1 MLTWR
6 VDFQLERDG
15 MGRTIEDAQ
24 KRLAD
29 RLMKSGDVSAVGI
42 GAEGGEPV
50 LRVYASKTGAERVPA
65 QFEGHRVIVV
75 DSDGFRAQGPRE
87 RGGR

>member
-1 MLTWR
+1 
-6 VDFQLERDG
+6 

-29 RLMKSGDVSAVGI
+29 ELMKKGGVSGVGI
-42 GAEGGEPV
+42 GADRGEPV
-50 LRVYASKTGAERVPA
+50 LRVYASKSGAEQVPRRY
-65 QFEGHRVIVV
+65 EGHRVVV
-75 DSDGFRAQGPRE
+75 VESDGFHAQGPRD

>member
-1 MLTWR
+1 
-6 VDFQLERDG
+6 

-29 RLMKSGDVSAVGI
+29 ELMKKGDDVSGVGI
-42 GAEGGEPV
+42 GADDGEPV
-50 LRVYASKTGAERVPA
+50 LRVYASKSGADRVPRRY
-65 QFEGHRVIVV
+65 EGHRVVVV

-87 RGGR
+87 GGGG

>member
-1 MLTWR
+1 
-6 VDFQLERDG
+6 

-29 RLMKSGDVSAVGI
+29 ELLKKDGVSGVGI
-42 GAEGGEPV
+42 GADGDEPV
-50 LRVYASKTGAERVPA
+50 LRVYASKSGAERVPRRY
-65 QFEGHRVIVV
+65 EGHRVVV
-75 DSDGFRAQGPRE
+75 VESDGFRAQGPRD

>member
-1 MLTWR
+1 
-6 VDFQLERDG
+6 

-29 RLMKSGDVSAVGI
+29 RLMKGGDVSAVGI
-42 GAEGGEPV
+42 GADEGEPV
-50 LRVYASKTGAERVPA
+50 LRVYASKSGAERVPA
-65 QFEGHRVIVV
+65 RFEGHRVIVV
-75 DSDGFRAQGPRE
+75 NSDGFQAQGPRD

>member
-1 MLTWR
+1 
-6 VDFQLERDG
+6 

-29 RLMKSGDVSAVGI
+29 ELMKKGGVSGVGI
-42 GAEGGEPV
+42 GADGDEPV
-50 LRVYASKTGAERVPA
+50 LRVYASKSGAERVPSRY
-65 QFEGHRVIVV
+65 EGHRVVV
-75 DSDGFRAQGPRE
+75 VESDGFRAQGPRD

>member
-1 MLTWR
+1 
-6 VDFQLERDG
+6 

-29 RLMKSGDVSAVGI
+29 ELMKGGDVSAVGI
-42 GAEGGEPV
+42 GADDGEPV
-50 LRVYASKTGAERVPA
+50 LRVYASKSGADRVPSKY
-65 QFEGHRVIVV
+65 EGHRVVV
-75 DSDGFRAQGPRE
+75 VNSDGFRAQGPKD